1 MSEPIAYLKG
11 AFIPQ
16 SEAKL
21 PVYDAGIVLGAT
33 VTEMIRTFAGQPY
46 KLEEHIARLCRS
58 MRYARFDTGLAQEEM
73 LAATL
78 KVIEHNSALLPT
90 GKELGVVLFV
100 TAGEFSIYAGS
111 AGHGDKMI
119 PTVCIHTFPLPLH
132 LWAKGLD
139 TGLHAVTPSNRH
151 VPPQCIDPKM
161 KHRSRLHYWLAEQE
175 AKLVDPNAATLLLD
189 LDGNVTEFSGGNIL
203 IVNDG
208 AIVSPPT
215 RNILPGISRQ
225 TVIDLAGELEIPFL
239 EKDFQVYDI
248 CNAEEAFEA
257 TTPFCLMP
265 VTKINNIPIADGKP
279 GPTFHK
285 LLEAWSA
292 MVGLD
297 IAAQIRNDSPCPP
310 EGSVPVFRNLDLHT

>member
-1 MSEPIAYLKG
+1 MMRTTHEDILMNGPIACLNG
-11 AFIPQ
+11 EFIPA

-33 VTEMIRTFAGQPY
+33 VTEMIRTFDGHPF
-46 KLEEHIARLCRS
+46 KLEEHIARLYRS
-58 MRYARFDTGLAQEEM
+58 TRYARFDTSMTPGDM
-73 LAATL
+73 LSATL
-78 KVIEHNSALLPT
+78 KVIGHNLETLPK

-100 TAGEFSIYAGS
+100 TAGEFPIYAGS
-111 AGHGDKMI
+111 AAHGEKMT

-132 LWAKGLD
+132 LWAKGLE

-161 KHRSRLHYWLAEQE
+161 KYRSRLHYWLAEQE

-189 LDGNVTEFSGGNIL
+189 LDGNITEFSGGNIL
-203 IVNDG
+203 IVKDG
-208 AIVSPPT
+208 AIVSPTT

-225 TVIDLAGELEIPFL
+225 TVIEIANDLKIPFV
-239 EKDFQVYDI
+239 EKDLQVHDV
-248 CNAEEAFEA
+248 CNADEAFEA

-265 VTKINNIPIADGKP
+265 VTSINNIPIADGKR
-279 GPTFHK
+279 GPICQK

-292 MVGLD
+292 KVGLD
-297 IAAQIRNDSPCPP
+297 IEAQITSDEP
-310 EGSVPVFRNLDLHT
+310 